1 MKDCPAETAAAALDC
16 LAARLVTATDAD
28 RAQASSVLVNVP
40 NVHPLRWIKVEDT
53 MRDLVL
59 DEANAIQHG
68 RGDLPSTPVTA
79 DELRAFAARLRDG
92 APEMQ
97 ETGWYKTLH
106 GGGE

>member
-1 MKDCPAETAAAALDC
+1 VKDCPAETAAAALDY
-16 LAARLVTATDAD
+16 LAAHLATATDAD
-28 RAQASSVLVNVP
+28 RAQASAVLVNVP
-40 NVHPLRWIKVEDT
+40 NVHPLRWIKVKDA

-68 RGDLPSTPVTA
+68 RGDLPRTPVTA
-79 DELRAFAARLRDG
+79 GELRAFAGRLREG
-92 APEMQ
+92 APEMR